1 MLTKLST
8 YFNKFKNNKYKKII
22 YSILAIFTIAIV
34 SLCLVVKNL
43 SYSLIQNNLS
53 DYLGLK
59 IELIKP
65 HSHING
71 KINFVSEA
79 EFINIYDKQKS
90 KKFIS
95 IKNPTLEIK
104 PLSILFNKINIKNLN
119 CEEIKIS
126 INRNKDG
133 KIDLIEEI
141 NKENF
146 NKLKIEKY
154 ILTRLYSKIDKFE
167 LTFKDEYKLNNLI
180 QLNLNNSN
188 VEYSKKKKILKI
200 AQKGTLNVSS
210 DNNNS
215 ISNVNIDID
224 TKFPIEKK
232 SSDKNKIEVN
242 IDNFQLSV
250 LRDLFKK
257 YISDKTE
264 NIDGTAKLN
273 ITNDNDTNFLN
284 INAEINNPK
293 ISLTD
298 NKIINLYDKVNLTSK
313 ININKDKLLIESLDI
328 ISTNLNIKSK
338 GEISKLFSNR
348 PDVDIN
354 TNILNTQINNLVYLL
369 PDNLIFYRPKGIP
382 TLKESN
388 FYGVIDGN
396 IDIKLFPVNMGGNL
410 KITDVH
416 IPNYPKPSV
425 RNDVNLIFMKDKMR
439 VYTKIYTPQNE
450 YVIIDGVSNL
460 DDSLYGQY
468 TVKSSKKV
476 DLSFAK
482 LYLVPIQQIIGFNIG
497 PVPIMNIAGT
507 GNIDIKTKGTIFDAQ
522 IFGTFNAENAFAQ
535 IDGLDAKLTKG
546 TCKLIFDNRTLIFK
560 ELKGKLGNA
569 DFKLE
574 GEGNTKGD
582 VDITTHIKNITTTEL
597 IKIFNNST
605 LSEKYSFLTKNI
617 AASSGMSDL
626 KINLK
631 GRIKDYEKKEFLND
645 LKPTGMLELSNNKII
660 LNNKL
665 GLNKI
670 SGVISFGDI
679 QDAKLNFFV
688 KDSKVN
694 FKLNSQTP
702 LQKIT
707 SSNSITIKSEI
718 SSDKFN
724 SFDLINTI
732 LNSNVINK
740 KEKEILSELNNIR
753 FSTKFNITS
762 VGNINIKNFD
772 LSDLKNQGFI
782 QGLNKKTNN
791 IRFNSGQ
798 IKLSGNKLIFEKP
811 EIMISD
817 GLVKFNGTIT
827 NYLSKQ
833 PQNNFYV
840 SLKDINLENLNLI
853 LNKIKFKNS
862 TLKNGLIIAKNNEIK
877 FDSFNMVYQ
886 NMPVFINAQVK
897 NIFAKKTLIANFS
910 TIMTEQTADNT
921 INAFLV
927 TPIKIK
933 NEIPIKGSFN
943 GQSDN
948 YTMNIVTKIPKDADI
963 SFNGSNIG
971 DTGYDR
977 ELSGGIDVNN
987 DIVNV
992 KNLKLIKFIKNQ
1004 NKKTNALVL
1013 LKADGRV
1020 LQKNNELF
1028 FNNFKV
1034 ETNNPTNVRILNSL
1048 FKKSL
1053 LKKGNFECNIN
1064 LNGSSKLPK
1073 TTGKLTLSDLDIPLY
1088 DTVINNMKF
1097 NLSDKTIDGEIL
1109 AKNKNS
1115 DIKINLKAQ
1124 NKLILPVTIEK
1135 IDIESNKLN
1144 LKEILSSKN
1153 QSTKMSDIIP
1163 SKQETLNTQ
1172 DLVIKSGVINAK
1184 EISYDKINGQNF
1196 KGRFSFDNNIFD
1208 LKSAKI
1214 DIAEGNLEAFGKYNA
1229 KTSKIDI
1236 EAKMN
1241 DCEANTLSGQFLNLQ
1256 NQIFGRI
1263 KGTAKVSAK
1272 AIDAPDN
1279 IKDLKSEIDFAIENG
1294 KMPKLGSLEHLL
1306 RAGNLIKNGLF
1317 GLSLNNII
1325 QVLTPYKTGEF
1336 EKISGNLQIKDAKV
1350 QNLEIYSKGKNLSLF
1365 LEGEYDILENFANI
1379 RIYGKLSQSISSALG
1394 KVGNASLNQFFNA
1407 ISDIAKSEKKKHDE
1421 QQLLKIPSI
1430 ENEEQ
1435 QPRYFKVK
1443 VLGDINKENNIKSFN
1458 WE

>member
-1 MLTKLST
+1 MLTKILT
-8 YFNKFKNNKYKKII
+8 NFKKINDYKYKKII
-22 YSILAIFTIAIV
+22 YSILSIIVITIIAI
-34 SLCLVVKNL
+34 CLVVKNL
-43 SYSLIQNNLS
+43 SYSLVQNNLS
-53 DYLGLK
+53 NYLGLK
-59 IELIKP
+59 IELINP
-65 HSHING
+65 ESYFNG
-71 KINFVSEA
+71 KINFVSKA
-79 EFINIYDKQKS
+79 EYINIYDKQKS

-95 IKNPTLEIK
+95 IKNPSFEIK
-104 PLSILFNKINIKNLN
+104 PLSILFNKINIKNLD
-119 CEEIKIS
+119 CDEIKIS
-126 INRNKDG
+126 IKRDRQG
-133 KIDLIEEI
+133 KIDFLEEL
-141 NKENF
+141 NKENLEKF
-146 NKLKIEKY
+146 KIEKY
-154 ILTRLYSKIDKFE
+154 VLTRLYSKVNKLEFV
-167 LTFKDEYKLNNLI
+167 FKDEFNLNNLVV
-180 QLNLNNSN
+180 LNLNNSN
-188 VEYSKKKKILKI
+188 IEYSKKKKILKI
-200 AQKGTLNVSS
+200 KQQGTLELSSNDTKSLSNINV
-210 DNNNS
+210 
-215 ISNVNIDID
+215 DID
-224 TKFPIEKK
+224 TRFPLEEKNSKNNKFEI
-232 SSDKNKIEVN
+232 N
-242 IDNFQLSV
+242 IDNFQLQV
-250 LRDLFKK
+250 LKDLFKK
-257 YISDKTE
+257 YISNKIE
-264 NIDGTAKLN
+264 NLEGAAKLN
-273 ITNDNDTNFLN
+273 ITNNKGTNLLN
-284 INAEINNPK
+284 IKAEINNTKLNLTDKKNINLFDK
-293 ISLTD
+293 ISLISKI
-298 NKIINLYDKVNLTSK
+298 KII
-313 ININKDKLLIESLDI
+313 KDKLFIDELSVLSDELDI
-328 ISTNLNIKSK
+328 KLK
-338 GEISKLFSNR
+338 GEISKIF
-348 PDVDIN
+348 
-354 TNILNTQINNLVYLL
+354 TNNPNIDLKTDFKNTQINKLVYLL
-369 PDNLIFYRPKGIP
+369 PDNLIYYRPKGIP

-388 FYGVIDGN
+388 FFGTVDGSMN
-396 IDIKLFPVNMGGNL
+396 IKLMPIDISGNL
-410 KITDVH
+410 KVTDIY

-425 RNDVNLIFMKDKMR
+425 SNDVNLMFMKDKMR

-450 YVIIDGVSNL
+450 YVIIDGISNL

-468 TVKSSKKV
+468 TVKSSKYV

-482 LYLVPIQQIIGFNIG
+482 MYLVPIQQIIGFNIG
-497 PVPIMNIAGT
+497 PVPIMDISGT

-522 IFGTFNAENAFAQ
+522 IFGTFNAENASAK
-535 IDGLDAKLTKG
+535 IEGLDAYLTKG
-546 TCKLIFDNRTLIFK
+546 ICKLVFDNRTLIFK

-582 VDITTHIKNITTTEL
+582 VDLNSYINNITTTEL
-597 IKIFNNST
+597 IKIFKNSA
-605 LSEKYSFLTKNI
+605 LSEKYSFLTKDI
-617 AASSGMSDL
+617 AASSGLASI
-626 KINLK
+626 KVNLK
-631 GRIKDYEKKEFLND
+631 GRIKDYENKEFLNE
-645 LKPTGMLELSNNKII
+645 LKPTGRIELINNKII

-665 GLNKI
+665 TVNKI
-670 SGVISFGDI
+670 SGAINFGDI
-679 QDAKLNFFV
+679 QDIKLNFYLNN
-688 KDSKVN
+688 SKID

-702 LQKIT
+702 LQKIA
-707 SSNSITIKSEI
+707 SNNSLLVKSEV
-718 SSDKFN
+718 SSDKLN
-724 SFDLINTI
+724 SFDLINTL
-732 LNSNVINK
+732 LNSNILNK
-740 KEKEILSELNNIR
+740 KEKEILSEINSIR
-753 FSTKFNITS
+753 FSTKFNVTS
-762 VGNINIKNFD
+762 VGNIDLKNFD
-772 LSDLKNQGFI
+772 LSNLKNNGYI
-782 QGLNKKTNN
+782 QGLNEKSNN

-811 EIMISD
+811 EILISE
-817 GLVKFNGTIT
+817 GLVKFNGSIT
-827 NYLSKQ
+827 NYLSKR

-853 LNKIKFKNS
+853 LNKIKFRNS

-886 NMPVFINAQVK
+886 NMPVFVNAQIK
-897 NIFAKKTLIANFS
+897 NIFSKKTLIANFS

-948 YTMNIVTKIPKDADI
+948 YTMNIVTKIPKEADI
-963 SFNGSNIG
+963 SFSGSNIG
-971 DTGYDR
+971 DVGYDR
-977 ELSGGIDVNN
+977 ELSGTIDVNN

-1013 LKADGRV
+1013 LKTEGRI
-1020 LQKNNELF
+1020 LQKNNELI

-1034 ETNNPTNVRILNSL
+1034 ETNNPTNVRILNSI

-1064 LNGSSKLPK
+1064 LNGNSKLPK
-1073 TTGKLTLSDLDIPLY
+1073 ATGKLILSDLDIPLY

-1097 NLSDKTIDGEIL
+1097 NLSDKIIDGEIL

-1124 NKLILPVTIEK
+1124 NKLILPVTVEK
-1135 IDIESNKLN
+1135 LDIESNNLN

-1153 QSTKMSDIIP
+1153 QSAKMSDLIP
-1163 SKQETLNTQ
+1163 AKQETLNTQ
-1172 DLVIKSGVINAK
+1172 DLVIKNGIINAK

-1196 KGRFSFDNNIFD
+1196 KGNFSFDNNIFN

-1214 DIAEGNLEAFGKYNA
+1214 DIAEGNLEAYGKYNA
-1229 KTSKIDI
+1229 KTSKIDLD
-1236 EAKMN
+1236 AKMN
-1241 DCEANTLSGQFLNLQ
+1241 NCEANTLAGQFLNLN
-1256 NQIFGRI
+1256 NQIFGKI
-1263 KGTAKVSAK
+1263 KGSAKVSAK
-1272 AIDAPDN
+1272 AIDTPDN
-1279 IKDLKSEIDFAIENG
+1279 IKDLKSEIDFSVENG

-1336 EKISGNLQIKDAKV
+1336 EKISGNIQIKDAKI

-1394 KVGNASLNQFFNA
+1394 KVGNASLSQFFNA
-1407 ISDIAKSEKKKHDE
+1407 ITDIKSEKKRHDE
-1421 QQLLKIPSI
+1421 QQLLKIPPI